1 MNTPFRLNLEQQK
14 KRAKELLKSLDKQ
27 EAEAIARFVQHHPK
41 LRYKEVTLGD
51 FSAKLTD
58 AQLVIAR
65 ELGCQT
71 WQQLRHHI
79 SLMTSLQ
86 VQIDQTDKVA
96 DEAESC
102 LHIRCGSDIEKTL
115 TNAGFKGKFLEFSD
129 PFCVGPV
136 AYDYDLEQRA
146 HFLYESYC
154 KDHMEKDYAEVLAG
168 LSASFKRLKSSISD
182 HQHVVLWFEHDT
194 YDQFIL
200 IYILSFYHRFGL
212 PNKLWLVTTNAF
224 PGGATFQGLGQL
236 PPEGLRLLWQTK
248 QAVTPALCKEADSH
262 WAAFSDANPL
272 VFHQYIQQLSV
283 SHLPYFKTA
292 ALRQMQEQPIQA
304 NQRPLT
310 QQFILELLSEFGPQ
324 TAGQLFRQIM
334 TQKEPLPFLGDIM
347 FWHILQQMEEADL
360 VAFVDTS
367 EHWPK
372 TMIRLN

>member
-14 KRAKELLKSLDKQ
+14 KRAKELLKSFDKHDV
-27 EAEAIARFVQHHPK
+27 EAIERFVEHHPK
-41 LRYKEVTLGD
+41 LRFKEARLEV

-71 WQQLRHHI
+71 WSQLRHHI
-79 SLMTSLQ
+79 SLMGALQ
-86 VQIDQTDKVA
+86 RQIDQTDKVD

-102 LHIRCGSDIEKTL
+102 LHIRCGSDIEKAL
-115 TNAGFKGKFLEFSD
+115 NHAGFRGAFLEFSD

-136 AYDYDLEQRA
+136 TYDYDLEQRA

-154 KDHMEKDYAEVLAG
+154 KEYMEQDYAQVLAD
-168 LSASFKRLKSSISD
+168 LSLRFKRLKASIKGD
-182 HQHVVLWFEHDT
+182 QHVVLWFEHDP

-224 PGGATFQGLGQL
+224 PGGARFQGLGQL

-248 QAVTPALCKEADSH
+248 QAVTPALCQEADRH
-262 WAAFSDANPL
+262 WAAFTHPNPQ
-272 VFHQYIQQLSV
+272 VFHQYVQGLAV

-292 ALRQMQEQPIQA
+292 ALRQLQDQPIQA
-304 NQRPLT
+304 NQLPLT
-310 QQFILELLSEFGPQ
+310 QQFILELLSESGAQ
-324 TAGQLFRQIM
+324 TAGHLFRHVM

-347 FWHILQQMEEADL
+347 FWHILQKMEASDL
-360 VAFVDTS
+360 VQFADMP

-372 TMIRLN
+372 TLIRLN